1 MPCNKELNYANL
13 WWMFFFCAILLSC
26 NENKHKKNAILVD
39 SIINKTS
46 WVYDDGFN
54 KDHAVNELQQVLS
67 TDKQLPATSKYKAYH
82 SLYFYYFYK
91 ADFEKSLLY
100 ADSMIYTI
108 EHTRNAKSYIDELA
122 RAYYFKGDALFRLK
136 AYEEAYRNYFLGKKL
151 MPIIKDKC
159 ESSNYN
165 YRIAMI
171 LYKQAKYSEAR
182 AYFKITLDEV
192 KQCSTSFS
200 EVYRQQELLNNIALC
215 YSRSNKTDSAIIYY
229 NKALKYVADNDTM
242 PEKKKYYLAA
252 RGVIY
257 GNMGG
262 EMLRKKQYARA
273 EVLLKKSIAIND
285 APGFDSIDV
294 VTAKI
299 KLIKVYLKIKQ
310 LDSAAKYLEILK
322 EDSKNLNILDYIRT
336 YHFLSAKHLNMMGR
350 HTEAYKHLE
359 RYTTLTDSL
368 QKEIDKLKS
377 TSIDERFRNLSNEN
391 EINNLKREAE
401 VQQRYLYIT
410 FIIVGMA
417 IFIVVLI
424 YTYWRKS
431 KKNIRILTELNNE
444 ISLQKDKLEEALTKL
459 GLSDKEKDTIL
470 RAVAHDLR
478 NPIVGISSLTKLMIL
493 EDEKGLNEDKLILI
507 DGACNNALTLIDDII
522 EAAENKQEVDFNAK
536 KTSADLIEIVKNT
549 IALLNYRAD
558 EKQQH
563 IRFETNIAIL
573 ELDIYVQKVARI
585 VSNLIGNA
593 IKFSEQG
600 QDIKV
605 VVEKQE
611 QEVVIKV
618 IDNGIGIPD
627 KYGEDIFQLFTSSK
641 RFGTKGEK
649 SYGLGLSIC
658 KQIVTAHGGKIWYEN
673 NPTGGTIFCFTLPL

>member
-1 MPCNKELNYANL
+1 MPFNKELNYTNL
-13 WWMFFFCAILLSC
+13 WLVVFCAILLSC
-26 NENKHKKNAILVD
+26 SENKHKNNAILVD

-54 KDHAVNELQQVLS
+54 KEQAVNELQQVLNS
-67 TDKQLPATSKYKAYH
+67 DKQLPATSRYKAYH

-91 ADFEKSLLY
+91 TDFEKSLLY

-171 LYKQAKYSEAR
+171 LYKQAKYSDAG
-182 AYFKITLDEV
+182 AYFRVTLDEV

-215 YSRSNKTDSAIIYY
+215 YSRSGKTDSAIIYY
-229 NKALKYVADNDTM
+229 EKALKYVIDNDTL
-242 PEKKKYYLAA
+242 PKRKKYYLAA
-252 RGVIY
+252 KGVIY

-262 EMLRKKQYARA
+262 EMLHKKQYAKA
-273 EVLLKKSIAIND
+273 ESLLKKSIAIND
-285 APGFDSIDV
+285 LPGFDSVDV

-299 KLIKVYLKIKQ
+299 KLIKVYLETNQ
-310 LDSAAKYLEILK
+310 LDSAAKYLEILRK
-322 EDSKNLNILDYIRT
+322 DIKKLNILDYIRT
-336 YHFLSAKHLNMMGR
+336 YHFLSSKHLNMVGR
-350 HTEAYKHLE
+350 HTEAYGHLE
-359 RYTTLTDSL
+359 RYSTLTDSL
-368 QKEIDKLKS
+368 QKEMDKLKS

-401 VQQRYLYIT
+401 IQQRYLYIT

-417 IFIVVLI
+417 ISIVVLI

-431 KKNIRILTELNNE
+431 KKNIRVLTELNNE

-478 NPIVGISSLTKLMIL
+478 NPIVGISSLTKLMIM
-493 EDEKGLNEDKLILI
+493 EDEKGLNKDKLTLI

-536 KTSADLIEIVKNT
+536 KTKADLIEIVKNT
-549 IALLNYRAD
+549 ITLLNYRAD

-563 IRFETNIAIL
+563 IHFETNIQVL
-573 ELDIYVQKVARI
+573 ELDIYAQKVARI

-611 QEVVIKV
+611 QEVLIKV
-618 IDNGIGIPD
+618 VDNGIGIPA

-658 KQIVTAHGGKIWYEN
+658 KQIVVAHGGRIWYEN
-673 NPTGGTIFCFTLPL
+673 NATGGTVFCFTLPL